1 MCVPCL
7 ARVLAEIGHPPLRSR
22 YPVAYNRV
30 MVEIRQTEVYA
41 RWFGRLRDRQA
52 RVRIDSRIRRLSLGN
67 PGDVRPVG
75 EGVSEIRI
83 DYGPGYRVY
92 FVQMEARPWSSF
104 WPEATRTARSET
116 YEGRWSWREDS
127 REAADM
133 AKTQTRPWDPAEHLE
148 TEEDMAAYLNVAL
161 EEGDL
166 GLIMATLG
174 DIARARRMALVA
186 EETGLGRESLYKSLS
201 AEGNPE
207 FATVLKVVRALGLRL
222 QAAAG
227 PGANDAA

>member
-1 MCVPCL
+1 M
-7 ARVLAEIGHPPLRSR
+7 HPK

-30 MVEIRQTEVYA
+30 MVEIRQTVAYA

-92 FVQMEARPWSSF
+92 FVQRREALVVLLAGGDKDS
-104 WPEATRTARSET
+104 RSVT

-127 REAADM
+127 REATTM
-133 AKTQTRPWDPAEHLE
+133 ATTQTRPWDPAEHLE

-166 GLIMATLG
+166 SLIMATLG
-174 DIARARRMALVA
+174 DIARSRTMALVA
-186 EETGLGRESLYKSLS
+186 QETGLGRESLYKSLS
-201 AEGNPE
+201 ADGNPE

-222 QAAAG
+222 QATSS
-227 PGANDAA
+227 PGATGEMERA